1 MVLAPLDCW
10 LMPETAPVPPMLMV
24 PPVRVVVG
32 PTFAKKVML
41 LAFFVAPDS
50 VMLPVFVVACGM
62 NKSSAEVGT
71 ALRVPA
77 PPALSVFQKVL
88 VSFQAPTTV
97 EKPAVLTLT
106 SQ

>member
-1 MVLAPLDCW
+1 
-10 LMPETAPVPPMLMV
+10 MLMV

-88 VSFQAPTTV
+88 VSVQAPTTV